1 MKQQHMKEKLYNVAI
16 EVQQPPALQQQ
27 IERGGLVSE
36 PDGEKI
42 QEPAGKRVSSSKRER
57 CYQVCYDANK
67 KKRLV
72 HQTPVN
78 TPDEWEAHKA
88 CYANCKIGH
97 SDLPTSSSIYLASTT
112 FSFVFLLGFHFFGV
126 YIR

>member
-1 MKQQHMKEKLYNVAI
+1 MKQQHMKENLSGVAI
-16 EVQQPPALQQQ
+16 EVQQPPALQQRM
-27 IERGGLVSE
+27 ERGALASE

-57 CYQVCYDANK
+57 CYQVCYDAYE

-72 HQTPVN
+72 HHPV
-78 TPDEWEAHKA
+78 PDEWEAHKA

-97 SDLPTSSSIYLASTT
+97 SDLPTSSSIYFASTT
-112 FSFVFLLGFHFFGV
+112 FSFVFLLCFYFFGV
-126 YIR
+126 